1 MPKAQSTVEVLGCS
15 LDVEY
20 EYESR
25 EPPSL
30 EGPGWPVVLLDYSIQ
45 ETTDLTGV
53 VLADIDSAVWH
64 RAITEAIIQQIE
76 FE

>member
-1 MPKAQSTVEVLGCS
+1 MPKAQSTVEVFGYS

-20 EYESR
+20 EYEPR
-25 EPPSL
+25 ELPSL
-30 EGPGWPVVLLDYSIQ
+30 NSPGWPVVLLDYSIQ
-45 ETTDLTGV
+45 ETTDLNGV

-64 RAITEAIIQQIE
+64 RAITEAITQQIE

>member
-20 EYESR
+20 EYEPR
-25 EPPSL
+25 ESPSL

-45 ETTDLTGV
+45 ETTDLTPFTLG
-53 VLADIDSAVWH
+53 IDSTVWN
-64 RAITEAIIQQIE
+64 RAIAEAIIQQIE
-76 FE
+76 YE